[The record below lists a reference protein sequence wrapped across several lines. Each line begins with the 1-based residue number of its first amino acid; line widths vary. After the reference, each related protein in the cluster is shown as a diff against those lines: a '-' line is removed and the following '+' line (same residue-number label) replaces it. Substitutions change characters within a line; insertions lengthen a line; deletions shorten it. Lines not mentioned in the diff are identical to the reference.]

1 LVGAASALG
10 VGVPVGDGLLAA
22 GEGDEAAVAVAV
34 GVVIAGVPVGVAV
47 GVSTV
52 GVQAPARRSADAVSE
67 TRRGV
72 SRGVHRAS
80 VAVLR

>member
-22 GEGDEAAVAVAV
+22 GEGNEVAVAV